1 MLFLIRHGERAD
13 DSTNAEKQ
21 RIILSFDP
29 HLSQNGE
36 TQAKKT
42 GKYIRNILKL
52 HSINKIV
59 LVTSPYLRCIQTVI
73 GIANQLEQEIE
84 IYIAKGLGEC
94 FRQDWFE
101 QDILKELHYYKGSQI
116 YQHIFQQYSF
126 LDVPYQEVIQQY
138 PESIQEFFGR
148 FSENYKRMR
157 EHFTNNNI
165 LVVTHGY
172 GVHAVNML
180 EKQIISNNADY
191 CSVNVIQYQKDN
203 VDYLLLNST
212 AHLKKSKL

>member
-29 HLSQNGE
+29 HLSINGE
-36 TQAKKT
+36 SQAKKT

-52 HSINKIV
+52 QSIENII
-59 LVTSPYLRCIQTVI
+59 LVTSPYLRCVQTII
-73 GIANQLEQEIE
+73 GIASQLEQQIQ

-101 QDILKELHYYKGSQI
+101 KDVLSELHYYKSSQF
-116 YQHIFQQYSF
+116 YDHVFKQYPL

-157 EHFTNNNI
+157 EYFQNKHI

-180 EKQIISNNADY
+180 EKQVISNNADY
-191 CSVNVIQYQKDN
+191 CSVNVISYQKDN